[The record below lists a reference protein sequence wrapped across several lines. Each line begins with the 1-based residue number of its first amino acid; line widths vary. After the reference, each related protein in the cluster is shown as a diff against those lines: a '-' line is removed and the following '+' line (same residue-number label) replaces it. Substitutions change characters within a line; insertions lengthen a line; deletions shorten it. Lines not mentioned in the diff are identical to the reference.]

1 MVFPLTYRTNR
12 PNIVI
17 VYADDLGFG
26 DLSCYGATR
35 IRTPN
40 VDRLAEEGLLF
51 GQGYATAATC
61 TPSRY
66 SLLTGSYPWRNPKAH
81 ILPGD
86 APMIIPPGSFT
97 LPSMLQQAGYVTGV
111 VGKWHLGLGRGDLD
125 WNKPITATP
134 LDVGFDYSFIM
145 PATNDRVPCVY
156 VEGRE
161 VVGLDPED
169 PIEVSYDPDRPV
181 PGVLTGR
188 DHPELLRMKYSH
200 GHDMSIVNGISRIG
214 YMRGGTRALWKDE
227 EMAETFLEKAC
238 TFVEANKDE
247 PFFLYYALH
256 QPHVPRVPGPR
267 FAGRSSLGPRGDVIL
282 ELDWCV
288 GELLDTLERL
298 GLRDKTIVIFTSDN
312 GPVLDDGYEDRAVE
326 LNGDH
331 RPAGPLRGGKYSM
344 YDGGTRVPFIASW
357 PGTIQPGKSDAV
369 VCQVDFLASFASLVG
384 VPLPDDA
391 AVDSMDI
398 LPALLGDDGAG
409 RTELVTEGIG
419 AKTVLHQGRFV
430 YIPPYKGPAVHRNV
444 NIELGNSPVPQL
456 YDLDADIGQQR
467 NLAEERPDLVQAMDR
482 RLKEILAGSR
492 TR

>member
-1 MVFPLTYRTNR
+1 
-12 PNIVI
+12 
-17 VYADDLGFG
+17 
-26 DLSCYGATR
+26 
-35 IRTPN
+35 
-40 VDRLAEEGLLF
+40 
-51 GQGYATAATC
+51 
-61 TPSRY
+61 
-66 SLLTGSYPWRNPKAH
+66 
-81 ILPGD
+81 
-86 APMIIPPGSFT
+86 
-97 LPSMLQQAGYVTGV
+97 
-111 VGKWHLGLGRGDLD
+111 
-125 WNKPITATP
+125 
-134 LDVGFDYSFIM
+134 
-145 PATNDRVPCVY
+145 
-156 VEGRE
+156 
-161 VVGLDPED
+161 
-169 PIEVSYDPDRPV
+169 
-181 PGVLTGR
+181 
-188 DHPELLRMKYSH
+188 
-200 GHDMSIVNGISRIG
+200 
-214 YMRGGTRALWKDE
+214 
-227 EMAETFLEKAC
+227 MAETFLEKAC
-238 TFVEANKDE
+238 TFVEANKDK

-288 GELLDTLERL
+288 GELLATLERL

-326 LNGDH
+326 LNGGH

-384 VPLPDDA
+384 VPLPDGA

-430 YIPPYKGPAVHRNV
+430 YIPPYKGSGGPQERQHRTRQLARAAAVRPGRRHRAAAQF
-444 NIELGNSPVPQL
+444 GGGAPRS
-456 YDLDADIGQQR
+456 R
-467 NLAEERPDLVQAMDR
+467 QAMDR

-492 TR
+492 TREPVSPRLGNAPRYVCGWIIEARLGLERMSQLRRSDGGVYAGFSSRPVAAPRHPAVEAHDWLPQRVSFRNCRLAPPIPPPPFASCSRRSRGSPLQIHN